1 MQKAANLALKH
12 AGGIIKPLGGPDVR
26 KNRCE
31 CHASPAKTTAIN
43 ILYVSLSQSRKWQH
57 FRSQPHIS
65 KLANKL

>member
-31 CHASPAKTTAIN
+31 CHE
-43 ILYVSLSQSRKWQH
+43 SL
-57 FRSQPHIS
+57 P
-65 KLANKL
+65 KLQQ